1 MMLWV
6 GGEIMGP
13 SRAIAFGG
21 HEDADADVEQ
31 TSCCEVARQ
40 KRVE

>member
-1 MMLWV
+1 MSWV

-13 SRAIAFGG
+13 FRARASGG
-21 HEDADADVEQ
+21 HEDVDADVEQ
-31 TSCCEVARQ
+31 TSCEVARQ